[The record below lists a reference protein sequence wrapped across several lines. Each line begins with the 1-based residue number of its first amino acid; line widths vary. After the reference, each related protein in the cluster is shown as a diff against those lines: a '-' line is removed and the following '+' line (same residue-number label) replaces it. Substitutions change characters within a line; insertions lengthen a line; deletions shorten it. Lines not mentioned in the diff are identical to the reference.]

1 MKAIIVVDM
10 GLDSFIG
17 GLDIFMDVKWVF
29 AHNKSV
35 ENNDL
40 EMTGKLAKNL
50 GFLLNSV
57 TENLRRLLV
66 LETRGRLL
74 NNLPNI
80 VS

>member
-10 GLDSFIG
+10 GLDSFIE
-17 GLDIFMDVKWVF
+17 GLDIYMDAKWVF